1 MPPQQARCPFRT
13 SGYVSSG
20 SYGQG
25 SLQIQPTIIQ
35 RPASDDAFDAVFDMQ
50 TQHANVADPGD
61 ATTGDHRYISRA
73 RQIDGRF
80 DIAAFQESVASDI
93 GDEQGRDASLL
104 VTARHI
110 GNGHVG
116 SFPSLPSRRN
126 PSANPKPTPASPGH
140 PVRATERRAG
150 NKWA

>member
-1 MPPQQARCPFRT
+1 
-13 SGYVSSG
+13 
-20 SYGQG
+20 
-25 SLQIQPTIIQ
+25 
-35 RPASDDAFDAVFDMQ
+35 MQ

-93 GDEQGRDASLL
+93 GEEQGRDASILEP
-104 VTARHI
+104 ARHL

-116 SFPSLPSRRN
+116 SLRPAFRRDEAVARLY
-126 PSANPKPTPASPGH
+126 SHHDPARSE
-140 PVRATERRAG
+140 ERRDG
-150 NKWA
+150 KEWVSTGRSRWSTSHKN

>member
-61 ATTGDHRYISRA
+61 ATNGDHRYISRA
-73 RQIDGRF
+73 RKIDGRF
-80 DIAAFQESVASDI
+80 DIAAFQESVASVI
-93 GDEQGRDASLL
+93 GEEQDRDPSILQP
-104 VTARHI
+104 ARHI
-110 GNGHVG
+110 GPGTG
-116 SFPSLPSRRN
+116 GLFPP
-126 PSANPKPTPASPGH
+126 PDP
-140 PVRATERRAG
+140 
-150 NKWA
+150 

>member
-80 DIAAFQESVASDI
+80 DIAAFQESVRS
-93 GDEQGRDASLL
+93 EEHTSELQSLMRISYAVFCL
-104 VTARHI
+104 TKKKQNNSHTQI
-110 GNGHVG
+110 D
-116 SFPSLPSRRN
+116 
-126 PSANPKPTPASPGH
+126 K
-140 PVRATERRAG
+140 
-150 NKWA
+150 

>member
-73 RQIDGRF
+73 RQIDGRRSEEHTSELQSLMR
-80 DIAAFQESVASDI
+80 ISYAAFC
-93 GDEQGRDASLL
+93 L
-104 VTARHI
+104 
-110 GNGHVG
+110 
-116 SFPSLPSRRN
+116 
-126 PSANPKPTPASPGH
+126 K
-140 PVRATERRAG
+140 
-150 NKWA
+150 K